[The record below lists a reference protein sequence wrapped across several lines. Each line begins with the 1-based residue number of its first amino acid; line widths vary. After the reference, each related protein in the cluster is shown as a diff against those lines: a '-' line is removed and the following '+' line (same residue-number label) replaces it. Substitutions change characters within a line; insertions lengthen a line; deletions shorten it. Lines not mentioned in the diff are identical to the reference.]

1 MRQRQHWPRSVL
13 LDARA
18 DLEPYRPDAQLGTR
32 RRQHAVL
39 GPRELPVHL
48 RLRHMAVTLAVAVVV
63 TLLLVVAVGL
73 AVAVAVLSG
82 GAVAVPLVRRHE
94 EMSSSGR
101 DEWCFV

>member
-1 MRQRQHWPRSVL
+1 
-13 LDARA
+13 
-18 DLEPYRPDAQLGTR
+18 
-32 RRQHAVL
+32 
-39 GPRELPVHL
+39 
-48 RLRHMAVTLAVAVVV
+48 
-63 TLLLVVAVGL
+63 VAVGL